1 MASPSH
7 TLQSAVALQTE
18 PVLLVV
24 HFGEGSISTATD
36 SPCTSLIAGQHP
48 FREHM
53 LSNDL
58 NSLSGC
64 PKPALH
70 TSCT

>member
-53 LSNDL
+53 LEQ
-58 NSLSGC
+58 
-64 PKPALH
+64 
-70 TSCT
+70 